1 MPDRRAVC
9 IEPTVFVDNRGYFFE
24 TYNQND
30 MHEAGVDMIFVQENT
45 SKSVKG
51 VLRGLHF
58 QKQYPLSKL
67 ARVLEGAVFD
77 VAVDLRSE
85 SETYGQWY
93 GVELSAE
100 NKKQFYIPEG
110 FAHGLLTLTDEAV
123 FCYKCTDFYHPGD
136 ESGIAWNDP
145 EVGVV

>member
-51 VLRGLHF
+51 VLRGCIF
-58 QKQYPLSKL
+58 RSSIRRVNWRGYSK
-67 ARVLEGAVFD
+67 
-77 VAVDLRSE
+77 
-85 SETYGQWY
+85 
-93 GVELSAE
+93 EL
-100 NKKQFYIPEG
+100 F
-110 FAHGLLTLTDEAV
+110 LM
-123 FCYKCTDFYHPGD
+123 
-136 ESGIAWNDP
+136 
-145 EVGVV
+145 